1 MRIFSMS
8 KKYKICMIL
17 VICFSVISLV
27 TYVYADKI
35 SDIKDD
41 IADIKSQQ
49 SEATRKMAEAE
60 ENIKKYES
68 EIASIE
74 KDIEEYSKDIDSL
87 SGRLDTVNE
96 EVEQLEADLQDA
108 ATSYQ
113 ATKDLLNTR
122 LRALYEN
129 GFVNFWEVLFTSNG
143 VTDFLAKYNVVATLL
158 EYDKKVLSAVQNQK
172 TYIASKK
179 QDSELRKLQLEQLQ
193 YDLDKSKEA
202 LESAQAARQSKV
214 GELQSSKTELAK
226 LQASLKKDLEEQ
238 IVKLNR
244 EMAAAGGSHAGVFE
258 GDFAFPVQM
267 TSSSKPVITTRFK
280 QWYSPWDTYCTCHS
294 WGVDITYTGSNRNL
308 IAIADG
314 KVTNVVYG
322 STGFG
327 YYMII
332 NHGKN
337 LSDGATYVSRYAHCA
352 QIHVKVGQTVKRGQ
366 VIGVMGTTGNST
378 GVHLD
383 FSLAKNGVYVNS
395 LDYYGGYNAFR
406 HLYTE
411 SCR

>member
-1 MRIFSMS
+1 MS
-8 KKYKICMIL
+8 LLKKYKVHFLLLAVFAVLSC
-17 VICFSVISLV
+17 V
-27 TYVYADKI
+27 TFVYADKI
-35 SDIKDD
+35 SDIKED
-41 IADIKSQQ
+41 INEIKKQQ
-49 SEATRKMAEAE
+49 SETTRKLAEAE
-60 ENIKKYES
+60 ENIKNYES
-68 EIASIE
+68 EISSLDTNID
-74 KDIEEYSKDIDSL
+74 KYTDDINSL
-87 SGRLDTVNE
+87 NGRLSTVNE
-96 EVEQLEADLQDA
+96 EVEQLDHDLQNA

-129 GFVNFWEVLFTSNG
+129 GFVNVWEVLFTSNG
-143 VTDFLAKYNVVATLL
+143 ITDFLAKYSVVASLL

-179 QDSELRKLQLEQLQ
+179 QDSELKKLQLEQLQ

-202 LESAQAARQSKV
+202 LENAKSAKQSKV
-214 GELQSSKTELAK
+214 NQLEASKTELAA
-226 LQASLKKDLEEQ
+226 LQEKLKKELNDQ
-238 IVKLNR
+238 VAQLNR
-244 EMAAAGGSHAGVFE
+244 EMAAANNGSGGVFE
-258 GDFAFPVQM
+258 GEFAFPVQM
-267 TSSSKPVITTRFK
+267 TSSSKPVVTTRFQ
-280 QWYSPWDTYCTCHS
+280 QWYSPWGSYCTCHS

-332 NHGKN
+332 NHGTS
-337 LSDGATYVSRYAHCA
+337 LSDGAKYISRYAHCA
-352 QIHVKVGQTVKRGQ
+352 KMYVKVGDTVKRGQ

-383 FSLAKNGVYVNS
+383 FSLMKNGKYVNS

-411 SCR
+411 SCK

>member
-1 MRIFSMS
+1 MKFLKDIV
-8 KKYKICMIL
+8 KHKIYVFLL
-17 VICFSVISLV
+17 VAIAISSLL

-35 SDIKDD
+35 SDIRDD
-41 IADIKSQQ
+41 IADIKEQQ
-49 SEATRKMAEAE
+49 SETTRKLKQAE
-60 ENIKKYES
+60 ENISKYES
-68 EIASIE
+68 EIKGLDGDIE
-74 KDIEEYSKDIDSL
+74 KYSESIDSL
-87 SGRLDTVNE
+87 NGRLTTVNE
-96 EVEQLEADLQDA
+96 EVEQLEHDLQNA

-129 GFVNFWEVLFTSNG
+129 GFVNMWEVLFTSNG
-143 VTDFLAKYNVVATLL
+143 ITDFLAKYSVVASLL
-158 EYDKKVLSAVQNQK
+158 EYDKKVLNAVQSQK

-202 LESAQAARQSKV
+202 LENAKSAKQSMV
-214 GELQSSKTELAK
+214 NQLEVSKSELAK
-226 LQASLKKDLEEQ
+226 LQATLKKDLNDQ
-238 IVKLNR
+238 IAKLNR
-244 EMAAAGGSHAGVFE
+244 EMAAANIGGGVFE

-267 TSSSKPVITTRFK
+267 VNSKKPVITTRFE

-294 WGVDITYTGSNRNL
+294 WGVDITYTDSNRNL

-314 KVTNVVYG
+314 EVTNVVYG

-327 YYMII
+327 YYVII

-352 QIHVKVGQTVKRGQ
+352 RIDVKKGDKVSRGQ
-366 VIGVMGTTGNST
+366 VIGRMGTTGNST

-383 FSLAKNGVYVNS
+383 FSLMKNGKYVNS

-406 HLYTE
+406 HMYTE
-411 SCR
+411 SCK

>member
-1 MRIFSMS
+1 MKSFQKIKKHKWHIFFIS
-8 KKYKICMIL
+8 IL
-17 VICFSVISLV
+17 FVLIFATS
-27 TYVYADKI
+27 VYADKI

-41 IADIKSQQ
+41 IEDIKSQQ
-49 SEATRKMAEAE
+49 SETTKKLAEAE
-60 ENIKKYES
+60 DNIKTYEA
-68 EIASIE
+68 EI
-74 KDIEEYSKDIDSL
+74 KDLDSNIDEYTKDIDSL
-87 SGRLDTVNE
+87 SGRLNTVNS
-96 EVEQLEADLQDA
+96 EVEQLEKDLQDA

-129 GFVNFWEVLFTSNG
+129 GFVNMWEILFTSNG
-143 VTDFLAKYNVVATLL
+143 FTDFLSKYSVVASLL
-158 EYDKKVLSAVQNQK
+158 EHDKKTLSAVQNQK
-172 TYIASKK
+172 TYIATKK

-202 LESAQAARQSKV
+202 LESARSAKETKMNQLENSKA
-214 GELQSSKTELAK
+214 ELAK
-226 LQASLKKDLEEQ
+226 LQETLKKELEEQ
-238 IVKLNR
+238 VAKLNR
-244 EMAAAGGSHAGVFE
+244 EMAAANTGSGIFE

-267 TSSSKPVITTRFK
+267 TSSSKPVVTTRFR
-280 QWYSPWDTYCTCHS
+280 QWYSPWGTYCTCHS

-322 STGFG
+322 TTGFG
-327 YYMII
+327 YYIII

-337 LSDGATYVSRYAHCA
+337 VSDGATYVSRYAHCA
-352 QIHVKVGQTVKRGQ
+352 RINVKVGDTVKKGQ

-383 FSLAKNGVYVNS
+383 FSLMKNGSYVNS

>member
-1 MRIFSMS
+1 MKIFQLL
-8 KKYKICMIL
+8 KKHKIKLFLI
-17 VICFSVISLV
+17 ICLAV
-27 TYVYADKI
+27 TSFATVVYADKI
-35 SDIKDD
+35 SDIRDD
-41 IADIKSQQ
+41 ISDIKEQQ
-49 SEATRKMAEAE
+49 SETTKKMKEAE
-60 ENIKKYES
+60 DNIKKYQN
-68 EIASIE
+68 EISSLENDIE
-74 KDIEEYSKDIDSL
+74 KYSKDIDSL
-87 SGRLDTVNE
+87 NGRLGTVND
-96 EVEQLEADLQDA
+96 EVKQLEAELQDA

-143 VTDFLAKYNVVATLL
+143 VTDFLAKYNVVASLL

-172 TYIASKK
+172 TYISSKK

-202 LESAQAARQSKV
+202 LESAQAAKQSKV
-214 GELQSSKTELAK
+214 NELEGSKKELAK
-226 LQASLKKDLEEQ
+226 IQATLKKDLEEQ
-238 IVKLNR
+238 VTKLNR
-244 EMAAAGGSHAGVFE
+244 EMAAANASGGGVFE

-267 TSSSKPVITTRFK
+267 TGSGKPVVTTRFK
-280 QWYSPWDTYCTCHS
+280 QWYSPWGSYCTCHS
-294 WGVDITYTGSNRNL
+294 WGVDITYTNSNRNL

-352 QIHVKVGQTVKRGQ
+352 KMYVKVGDYVKRGQ

-383 FSLAKNGVYVNS
+383 FSLSKNGVYVNS

-406 HLYTE
+406 HMYTE
-411 SCR
+411 SCK

>member
-1 MRIFSMS
+1 MKFFNML
-8 KKYKICMIL
+8 KKYKMYFLLIVCLLAIS
-17 VICFSVISLV
+17 FSAAI
-27 TYVYADKI
+27 YADKI
-35 SDIKDD
+35 SDIQDD

-49 SEATRKMAEAE
+49 SEATRKMQEAE
-60 ENIKKYES
+60 DNIAKYQN
-68 EIASIE
+68 EISSLE
-74 KDIEEYSKDIDSL
+74 GDIAEYTKDIDSL
-87 SGRLDTVNE
+87 NGRLGTVNE
-96 EVEQLEADLQDA
+96 EVKLLEEELQNA

-129 GFVNFWEVLFTSNG
+129 GFVNFWEVLFTSDG
-143 VTDFLAKYNVVATLL
+143 VTDFLAKYSVVASLL

-172 TYIASKK
+172 TFIASKK

-202 LESAQAARQSKV
+202 LESAQAARQAKV
-214 GELQSSKTELAK
+214 NELQSSKAELTK
-226 LQASLKKDLEEQ
+226 LQAALKKDLEEQ

-244 EMAAAGGSHAGVFE
+244 EMAAAGGSHSGVFE
-258 GDFAFPVQM
+258 GEFAFPVQM
-267 TSSSKPVITTRFK
+267 TGGKPVITTRFQ

-294 WGVDITYTGSNRNL
+294 WGVDITYTNSNRNL

-332 NHGKN
+332 NHGKS
-337 LSDGATYVSRYAHCA
+337 LSDGATYTSRYAHCA
-352 QIHVKVGQTVKRGQ
+352 KMYVKVGDTVKRGQ

-383 FSLAKNGVYVNS
+383 FSLMKNGSYVNS
-395 LDYYGGYNAFR
+395 LDYYGGYNAFT
-406 HLYTE
+406 HKYTE

>member
-1 MRIFSMS
+1 MKIFQTL
-8 KKYKICMIL
+8 KKHKIKIFLTVCLTITSFAT
-17 VICFSVISLV
+17 V
-27 TYVYADKI
+27 VYADKI
-35 SDIKDD
+35 SDIRDD
-41 IADIKSQQ
+41 ISDIKEQQ
-49 SEATRKMAEAE
+49 SETTKKMKEAE
-60 ENIKKYES
+60 DNIKKYEN
-68 EIASIE
+68 EISSLE

-87 SGRLDTVNE
+87 NGRLSTVND
-96 EVEQLEADLQDA
+96 EVKQLEADLQDA

-143 VTDFLAKYNVVATLL
+143 VTDFLAKYNVVASLL

-214 GELQSSKTELAK
+214 NELEGSKKELAK
-226 LQASLKKDLEEQ
+226 IQATLKKELEQ
-238 IVKLNR
+238 QVAKLNK
-244 EMAAAGGSHAGVFE
+244 EMAAANAAGGGVFE

-267 TSSSKPVITTRFK
+267 TGSGKPVVTTRFK
-280 QWYSPWDTYCTCHS
+280 QWYSPWSTYCTCHS
-294 WGVDITYTGSNRNL
+294 WGVDITYTNSNRNL

-352 QIHVKVGQTVKRGQ
+352 KMYVKVGDYVKRGQ
-366 VIGVMGTTGNST
+366 IIGLMGTTGNST

-383 FSLAKNGVYVNS
+383 FSLSKNGVYVNS

-406 HLYTE
+406 HMYTE

>member
-1 MRIFSMS
+1 MKIFQML
-8 KKYKICMIL
+8 KKCRKYFIL
-17 VICFSVISLV
+17 IACIVTISFV
-27 TYVYADKI
+27 TCVYADKI
-35 SDIKDD
+35 SDIQDD
-41 IADIKSQQ
+41 IADIKAQQ
-49 SEATRKMAEAE
+49 SEATRKMQETE
-60 ENIKKYES
+60 ENISKYEN
-68 EIASIE
+68 EISSIE
-74 KDIEEYSKDIDSL
+74 DDIKEYSEDIESL
-87 SGRLDTVNE
+87 NGRLDTVNE
-96 EVEQLEADLQDA
+96 EVEKLEADLQDA

-143 VTDFLAKYNVVATLL
+143 VTDFLAKYNVVAALL

-202 LESAQAARQSKV
+202 LESAQAARQAKIN
-214 GELQSSKTELAK
+214 ELESSKTELAK
-226 LQASLKKDLEEQ
+226 LQASLKKDLEDQ
-238 IVKLNR
+238 IVKLNK
-244 EMAAAGGSHAGVFE
+244 EMAAANGSSSGVFE
-258 GDFAFPVQM
+258 GEFAFPVQM
-267 TSSSKPVITTRFK
+267 TGSSKPVVTTRFN
-280 QWYSPWDTYCTCHS
+280 QWYSPWGTYCTCHS

-322 STGFG
+322 TTGFG

-352 QIHVKVGQTVKRGQ
+352 KINVKVGDTVRRGQ

-383 FSLAKNGVYVNS
+383 FSLMKNGKYVNS

-411 SCR
+411 SCK

>member
-1 MRIFSMS
+1 MKIFKTKSHRIFLFLFVFS
-8 KKYKICMIL
+8 IL
-17 VICFSVISLV
+17 VAIATC
-27 TYVYADKI
+27 VYADKI
-35 SDIKDD
+35 SDIQDD
-41 IADIKSQQ
+41 IADIRKQQ
-49 SEATRKMAEAE
+49 SETTKKLAEAE
-60 ENIKKYES
+60 DNIKNYET
-68 EIASIE
+68 EIKSL
-74 KDIEEYSKDIDSL
+74 DSNIEEYTADISSL
-87 SGRLDTVNE
+87 NGRLETVNS
-96 EVEQLEADLQDA
+96 EVKQLEDDLQNA

-129 GFVNFWEVLFTSNG
+129 GFVNIWEVLFTSEG
-143 VTDFLAKYNVVATLL
+143 VTDFLAKYNVVASLL
-158 EYDKKVLSAVQNQK
+158 EYDKKVLSAVQSQK

-202 LESAQAARQSKV
+202 LEMAKSAKQSKV
-214 GELQSSKTELAK
+214 NQLESSKAELAK
-226 LQASLKKDLEEQ
+226 LQNTLKKELEEQ
-238 IVKLNR
+238 TAKLNR
-244 EMAAAGGSHAGVFE
+244 EMAAANASGGGSVFQGE
-258 GDFAFPVQM
+258 FAFPVQM
-267 TSSSKPVITTRFK
+267 TSNVKPVITTRFK
-280 QWYSPWDTYCTCHS
+280 QWYSPWGTYCTCHS

-332 NHGKN
+332 NHGKSA
-337 LSDGATYVSRYAHCA
+337 SDGATYVSRYAHCA
-352 QIHVKVGQTVKRGQ
+352 KMYVKVGDTVKKGQ

-383 FSLAKNGVYVNS
+383 FSLMKNGTYVNS

-411 SCR
+411 SCK

>member
-1 MRIFSMS
+1 MS
-8 KKYKICMIL
+8 FLKKYKVHCFLL
-17 VICFSVISLV
+17 VALLLISCA
-27 TYVYADKI
+27 TFVYADKI

-41 IADIKSQQ
+41 ISDIKKQQ
-49 SEATRKMAEAE
+49 SEATRKLSETE
-60 ENIKKYES
+60 DNIKSYES
-68 EIASIE
+68 EIESLDTNIS
-74 KDIEEYSKDIDSL
+74 KYTSDINSL
-87 SGRLDTVNE
+87 NGRLGTVNS
-96 EVEQLEADLQDA
+96 EVEQLDKDLQDA

-129 GFVNFWEVLFTSNG
+129 GFVNVWEVLFTSNG
-143 VTDFLAKYNVVATLL
+143 VTDFLAKYSVVASLL

-179 QDSELRKLQLEQLQ
+179 QDSELKKLQLEQLQ

-202 LESAQAARQSKV
+202 LESAKTAKQSKV
-214 GELQSSKTELAK
+214 NQLESSKAELAK
-226 LQASLKKDLEEQ
+226 LQETLKKELNEQ
-238 IVKLNR
+238 IEKLNR
-244 EMAAAGGSHAGVFE
+244 EMAAANNGSGGVFE
-258 GDFAFPVQM
+258 GEFAFPVQM
-267 TSSSKPVITTRFK
+267 TSKTKPVVTTRFQ
-280 QWYSPWDTYCTCHS
+280 QWYSPWGSYCTCHR

-314 KVTNVVYG
+314 TVTNVVYG
-322 STGFG
+322 TTGFG

-337 LSDGATYVSRYAHCA
+337 LSDGAKYVSRYGHCA
-352 QIHVKVGQTVKRGQ
+352 KMYVKVGDTVKRGQ

-383 FSLAKNGVYVNS
+383 FSLMKNGTYVNS

>member
-1 MRIFSMS
+1 MRFFKIL
-8 KKYKICMIL
+8 KKYKWYFLL
-17 VICFSVISLV
+17 VICLLALSLGTV
-27 TYVYADKI
+27 VYADKI
-35 SDIKDD
+35 SDIQND
-41 IADIKSQQ
+41 ISDIKSQQ
-49 SEATRKMAEAE
+49 SEATRKMQEAE
-60 ENIKKYES
+60 DNIARYQN
-68 EIASIE
+68 EISSLEGNIA
-74 KDIEEYSKDIDSL
+74 EYAKDIDSL
-87 SGRLDTVNE
+87 NGRLGTVNE
-96 EVEQLEADLQDA
+96 EVKQLEDDLQNA

-129 GFVNFWEVLFTSNG
+129 GFVNFWEVLFTSEG
-143 VTDFLAKYNVVATLL
+143 VTDFLAKYSVVASLL
-158 EYDKKVLSAVQNQK
+158 EYDKKVLNAVQSQK

-202 LESAQAARQSKV
+202 LESAQAARQAKV
-214 GELQSSKTELAK
+214 VELEKSKTELAK
-226 LQASLKKDLEEQ
+226 LQATLKKDLEDQ

-244 EMAAAGGSHAGVFE
+244 EMAAAGGSHSGVFE
-258 GDFAFPVQM
+258 GEFAFPVQM
-267 TSSSKPVITTRFK
+267 TGSSKPVITTRFQ
-280 QWYSPWDTYCTCHS
+280 QWYSPWGTYCTCHS

-332 NHGKN
+332 NHGKS
-337 LSDGATYVSRYAHCA
+337 LSDGATYTSRYAHCA
-352 QIHVKVGQTVKRGQ
+352 QIHVKVGDTVKRGQ

-383 FSLAKNGVYVNS
+383 FSLMKNGSYVNS

-411 SCR
+411 SCK

>member
-1 MRIFSMS
+1 MKVFQIL
-8 KKYKICMIL
+8 KKHKIYMIL
-17 VICFSVISLV
+17 VICFLVISFA

-35 SDIKDD
+35 SDIQDD
-41 IADIKSQQ
+41 IAEIKEQQ
-49 SEATRKMAEAE
+49 SETTKKLAEAE
-60 ENIKKYES
+60 KNIEKYED
-68 EIASIE
+68 EIASLE
-74 KDIEEYSKDIDSL
+74 DDIEEYSKDIDSL
-87 SGRLDTVNE
+87 NGRLETVNE
-96 EVEQLEADLQDA
+96 EVEQLEKDLQDA

-202 LESAQAARQSKV
+202 LESAQAARKSKV
-214 GELQSSKTELAK
+214 DELEASKTELAK

-238 IVKLNR
+238 VVKLNR
-244 EMAAAGGSHAGVFE
+244 EMAAANASGSGVFE

-267 TSSSKPVITTRFK
+267 TSSSKPVVTTRFK
-280 QWYSPWDTYCTCHS
+280 QWYSPWGTYCTCHS

-352 QIHVKVGQTVKRGQ
+352 KIYVKVGDTVKRGQ

-383 FSLAKNGVYVNS
+383 FSLMKNGTYVNS

-411 SCR
+411 SCK

>member
-1 MRIFSMS
+1 MS
-8 KKYKICMIL
+8 FFKKYKVHILLL
-17 VICFSVISLV
+17 VIAISLSCV
-27 TYVYADKI
+27 TFVYADKI
-35 SDIKDD
+35 SDIQED
-41 IADIKSQQ
+41 INEIKKQQ
-49 SEATRKMAEAE
+49 SETTRKLAEAE
-60 ENIKKYES
+60 DNIKSYEA
-68 EIASIE
+68 EIADLDTSI
-74 KDIEEYSKDIDSL
+74 DEYTEDIDSL
-87 SGRLDTVNE
+87 NGRLGTVNE
-96 EVEQLEADLQDA
+96 EVEQLDKYLQDA

-129 GFVNFWEVLFTSNG
+129 GFVNVWEVLFNSNG
-143 VTDFLAKYNVVATLL
+143 ITDFLAKYSVVATLL
-158 EYDKKVLSAVQNQK
+158 EYDKKVLSAVQSQK

-179 QDSELRKLQLEQLQ
+179 QDSELKKLQLEQLQ

-202 LESAQAARQSKV
+202 LESAKSAKQSKV
-214 GELQSSKTELAK
+214 NQLEASKTELAA
-226 LQASLKKDLEEQ
+226 LQETLKKELNEQ
-238 IVKLNR
+238 VAQLNK
-244 EMAAAGGSHAGVFE
+244 EMAAANNSGYGGVFE
-258 GDFAFPVQM
+258 GEFAFPVQM
-267 TSSSKPVITTRFK
+267 TSSTKPVVTTRFQ
-280 QWYSPWDTYCTCHS
+280 QWYSPWGSYCTCHK

-314 KVTNVVYG
+314 TVTNVVYG

-332 NHGKN
+332 NHGKS

-352 QIHVKVGQTVKRGQ
+352 KMYVKVGDTVKRGQ

-383 FSLAKNGVYVNS
+383 FSLMKNGTYVNS

-411 SCR
+411 SCK

>member
-1 MRIFSMS
+1 MKFLKDIV
-8 KKYKICMIL
+8 KHKIYVFLL
-17 VICFSVISLV
+17 VAIAISSLL

-35 SDIKDD
+35 SDIRDD
-41 IADIKSQQ
+41 IEDIKEQQ
-49 SEATRKMAEAE
+49 SETTRKLKEAE
-60 ENIKKYES
+60 ENISKYES
-68 EIASIE
+68 EIKGLDGDIE
-74 KDIEEYSKDIDSL
+74 KYSESIDSL
-87 SGRLDTVNE
+87 NGRLTTVNE
-96 EVEQLEADLQDA
+96 EVEQLEHDLQNA

-129 GFVNFWEVLFTSNG
+129 GFVNMWEVLFTSNG
-143 VTDFLAKYNVVATLL
+143 ITDFLAKYSVVASLL
-158 EYDKKVLSAVQNQK
+158 EYDKKVLNAVQSQK

-202 LESAQAARQSKV
+202 LENAKSAKQSMV
-214 GELQSSKTELAK
+214 NQLEVSKSELAK
-226 LQASLKKDLEEQ
+226 LQATLKKDLNDQ
-238 IVKLNR
+238 IAKLNR
-244 EMAAAGGSHAGVFE
+244 EMAAANIGGGVFE

-267 TSSSKPVITTRFK
+267 VNSKKPVITTRFE

-294 WGVDITYTGSNRNL
+294 WGVDITYTDSNRNL

-314 KVTNVVYG
+314 EVTNVVYG

-327 YYMII
+327 YYVII

-352 QIHVKVGQTVKRGQ
+352 RIDVKKGDKVSRGQ
-366 VIGVMGTTGNST
+366 VIGRMGTTGNST

-383 FSLAKNGVYVNS
+383 FSLMKNGKYVNS

-406 HLYTE
+406 HMYTE
-411 SCR
+411 SCK